1 MNHVRCFFEAHPAS
15 LIPLHL
21 LLTDP
26 GFETHLVDELR
37 PETARELAGHGLLF
51 DGALEKHRWL
61 AFARQTLPD
70 VRETTAVSINAW
82 ADAILDAVIGVLP
95 DDQPWRLHLWP
106 AYGEGRAGLNRCEL
120 IRKAV
125 DERMKKRR
133 RHLLRSLEASEAV
146 FGPKT
151 SLVQVLLTSPENG
164 WMSVLAAPGP
174 FELRGLVSPF
184 LNGFVPWAED
194 KSAPSRAFAKLVESE
209 KRLGVAISAGETVVD
224 LGASPGSWSYV
235 ALQRGAHV
243 TALDRSELREDL
255 MRHPRLKFLSSDA
268 FKYEPP
274 QTIDWLV
281 CDVIAAPQRS
291 IDLVLEWLQK
301 RRMRHF
307 IVTIK
312 FQGTDEYP
320 LLRQLKEHASPLCA
334 DFHLKHLTANKNEV
348 CVFGSLG

>member
-1 MNHVRCFFEAHPAS
+1 
-15 LIPLHL
+15 
-21 LLTDP
+21 
-26 GFETHLVDELR
+26 
-37 PETARELAGHGLLF
+37 
-51 DGALEKHRWL
+51 
-61 AFARQTLPD
+61 
-70 VRETTAVSINAW
+70 
-82 ADAILDAVIGVLP
+82 
-95 DDQPWRLHLWP
+95 
-106 AYGEGRAGLNRCEL
+106 
-120 IRKAV
+120 
-125 DERMKKRR
+125 
-133 RHLLRSLEASEAV
+133 
-146 FGPKT
+146 
-151 SLVQVLLTSPENG
+151 VQVLLTSPENG
-164 WMSVLAAPGP
+164 WMSVLAAPVP

-209 KRLGVAISAGETVVD
+209 KRLGVAICAGETVVD

-235 ALQRGAHV
+235 AIQRGAHV

-320 LLRQLKEHASPLCA
+320 MLRQLKDHAAPLCA

-348 CVFGSLG
+348 SVFGTLA